1 MARIKFPMDT
11 CNVKEIQS
19 DANHVLMRFSN
30 NANSNIKMEVVKN
43 NGNGSFVLKH
53 MDITKARDVL
63 YIVDPVE
70 PGTKWRKYHVI
81 PADQQMAHG
90 F

>member
-1 MARIKFPMDT
+1 MARIKFPVDT
-11 CNVKEIQS
+11 CNIKEIQT

-30 NANSNIKMEVVKN
+30 NANSNIKMAVVKN

-63 YIVDPVE
+63 YIVE
-70 PGTKWRKYHVI
+70 SGTGWRKYRVV
-81 PADQQMAHG
+81 PSDQQMAYG